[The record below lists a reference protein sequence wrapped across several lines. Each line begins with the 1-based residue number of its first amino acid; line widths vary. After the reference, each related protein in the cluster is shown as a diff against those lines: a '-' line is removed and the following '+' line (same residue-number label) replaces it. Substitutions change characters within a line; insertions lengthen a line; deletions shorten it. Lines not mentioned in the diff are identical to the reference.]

1 MCWPARI
8 WVVRIWVVRAV
19 RTKRLMDQP
28 QWMGHDRG
36 MTVRWG
42 VAGPGPVAG
51 KVLRD
56 LAYVPNAVL
65 TAVGSRSAE
74 RAEAFAAAH
83 AASAGHG
90 QVPTAHGSYRALL
103 DDPDVDVVYVA
114 TPHPHHRALALAALA
129 AGKAVLV
136 EKSFT
141 VTPAAT
147 REVAAAARAAGRF
160 AMEAMWTR
168 FCPAVVRLRDLVA
181 DGAIGEVR
189 AVTADLG
196 VRHPV
201 DPAATQSYRPEWG
214 DGLLFHLGVYPVSFA
229 QMLLGAPE
237 GVVAHGI
244 VLESGVDVEE
254 SALLRYPGG
263 RSALL
268 FASLRSPS
276 PGEARVLGTA
286 GWIQVPPRFHYASR
300 IVLHR
305 DGHDPETIDAPLTGV
320 GYTHELAEV
329 TERVAGGHIES
340 EIMPLADTVAV
351 QDVLGE
357 IADQLGMRVIEGP
370 AELP

>member
-1 MCWPARI
+1 
-8 WVVRIWVVRAV
+8 
-19 RTKRLMDQP
+19 
-28 QWMGHDRG
+28 

-56 LAYVPNAVL
+56 LAHVPDAVL
-65 TAVGSRSAE
+65 TAVGSRSAG

-83 AASAGHG
+83 AAAAGHG
-90 QVPTAHGSYRALL
+90 RIPTAHGSYRALVG
-103 DDPDVDVVYVA
+103 DPDVDVVYVA
-114 TPHPHHRALALAALA
+114 TPHPHHRALALAALG

-147 REVAAAARAAGRF
+147 REVVEAARAAGRF

-168 FCPAVVRLRDLVA
+168 FCPATARLRELVA
-181 DGAIGEVR
+181 DGAIGEVCT
-189 AVTADLG
+189 VTADLG
-196 VRHPV
+196 LRHPV
-201 DPAATQSYRPEWG
+201 DPAAQSYNPELG

-229 QMLLGAPE
+229 QMLLGTPE
-237 GVVAHGI
+237 AVTAHGVVHD
-244 VLESGVDVEE
+244 SGADVEE
-254 SALLRYPGG
+254 SVLLRYPGG

-268 FASLRSPS
+268 FASLRSPA
-276 PGEARVLGTA
+276 PGEARVLGTS
-286 GWIQVPPRFHYASR
+286 GWIQVPPRFHYPSR

-305 DGHDPETIDAPLTGV
+305 YGRDPQTIDAPLTGA
-320 GYTHELAEV
+320 GYAHELAEV
-329 TERVAGGHIES
+329 TERVAGGHTES

-357 IADQLGMRVIEGP
+357 VADQLGMRVVEGP

>member
-1 MCWPARI
+1 
-8 WVVRIWVVRAV
+8 
-19 RTKRLMDQP
+19 
-28 QWMGHDRG
+28 

-56 LAYVPNAVL
+56 LAHVPDAVL
-65 TAVGSRSAE
+65 TAVGSRSAG

-83 AASAGHG
+83 AAAAGHG
-90 QVPTAHGSYRALL
+90 RIPTAHGSYRALVG
-103 DDPDVDVVYVA
+103 DPDVDVVYVA
-114 TPHPHHRALALAALA
+114 TPHPHHRALALAALG

-147 REVAAAARAAGRF
+147 REVVEAARAAGRF

-168 FCPAVVRLRDLVA
+168 FCPATARLRELVA
-181 DGAIGEVR
+181 DGAIGEVCT
-189 AVTADLG
+189 VTADLG
-196 VRHPV
+196 LRHPV
-201 DPAATQSYRPEWG
+201 DPAAQSYNPELG

-237 GVVAHGI
+237 AVTAHGVVHD
-244 VLESGVDVEE
+244 SGADVEE
-254 SALLRYPGG
+254 SVLLRYPGG

-268 FASLRSPS
+268 FASLRSPA
-276 PGEARVLGTA
+276 PGEARVLGTS
-286 GWIQVPPRFHYASR
+286 GWIQVPPRFHYPSR

-305 DGHDPETIDAPLTGV
+305 YGRDPQTIDAPLTGA
-320 GYTHELAEV
+320 GYAHELAEV
-329 TERVAGGHIES
+329 TERVAGGHTES

-357 IADQLGMRVIEGP
+357 VADQLGMRVVEGP

>member
-1 MCWPARI
+1 
-8 WVVRIWVVRAV
+8 
-19 RTKRLMDQP
+19 
-28 QWMGHDRG
+28 

-51 KVLRD
+51 KVLQD
-56 LAYVPNAVL
+56 LAHVPDAVL

-74 RAEAFAAAH
+74 RAAAFAAAH
-83 AASAGHG
+83 AALAGDG
-90 QVPTAHGSYRALL
+90 RVPAAHGSYRALL

-147 REVAAAARAAGRF
+147 REVVAAARAAGRF

-168 FCPAVVRLRDLVA
+168 FCPAVARLRELVA
-181 DGAIGEVR
+181 DGAIGEVCT
-189 AVTADLG
+189 VIADLG
-196 VRHPV
+196 LRHPV
-201 DPAATQSYRPEWG
+201 DPATQSYDPALG

-237 GVVAHGI
+237 AVVAHG
-244 VLESGVDVEE
+244 VVHESGVDVEE
-254 SALLRYPGG
+254 SVLLRYPGG
-263 RSALL
+263 RSAQL
-268 FASLRSPS
+268 FATLCSPA
-276 PGEARVLGTA
+276 PGEARVLGTS
-286 GWIQVPPRFHYASR
+286 GWIQVPPRFHNPSQ

-305 DGHDPETIDAPLTGV
+305 DGRDPETIDARLTGA
-320 GYTHELAEV
+320 GYAHELAEV
-329 TERVAGGHIES
+329 TERVAGGHTES

-357 IADQLGMRVIEGP
+357 IAGQLGMRVIEGP

>member
-1 MCWPARI
+1 M
-8 WVVRIWVVRAV
+8 VR
-19 RTKRLMDQP
+19 MPD
-28 QWMGHDRG
+28 
-36 MTVRWG
+36 VRWG
-42 VAGPGPVAG
+42 VAGPGPVAD

-56 LAYVPNAVL
+56 LAHVPGAVL

-74 RAEAFAAAH
+74 RAEAFARAH
-83 AASAGHG
+83 AAAGHG
-90 QVPTAHGSYRALL
+90 RVPVAHGSYRALMS
-103 DDPDVDVVYVA
+103 DPDVDVVYVA
-114 TPHPHHRALALAALA
+114 TPHPQHRALALAALA

-147 REVAAAARAAGRF
+147 REVVAAARGAGRF

-168 FCPAVVRLRDLVA
+168 FCPAVARLRELVA

-196 VRHPV
+196 VRSPV
-201 DPAATQSYRPEWG
+201 DPATASYHPERG

-229 QMLLGAPE
+229 QMLLGTPE
-237 GVVAHGI
+237 AVVAHG
-244 VLESGVDVEE
+244 VRHASGVDVED

-263 RSALL
+263 QSALL
-268 FASLRSPS
+268 FASLRSPA
-276 PGEARVLGTA
+276 PGEARVLGTT
-286 GWIQVPPRFHYASR
+286 GWIQVPPRFHYPSR

-305 DGHDPETIDAPLTGV
+305 EGHDPEIIDAPLTGA
-320 GYTHELAEV
+320 GYAHELAEV
-329 TERVAGGHIES
+329 TRRVAGGDTES
-340 EIMPLADTVAV
+340 QIMPLADTAAV

-357 IADQLGMRVIEGP
+357 IAGQLGLRGIEGP

>member
-1 MCWPARI
+1 
-8 WVVRIWVVRAV
+8 
-19 RTKRLMDQP
+19 
-28 QWMGHDRG
+28 MGHDRD

-42 VAGPGPVAG
+42 VAGPGPVAD
-51 KVLRD
+51 KVMRD
-56 LAYVPNAVL
+56 LAHVPDAVL

-74 RAEAFAAAH
+74 RAAAFAAAH
-83 AASAGHG
+83 AASAGRG
-90 QVPTAHGSYRALL
+90 RVPTAHGSYRALL
-103 DDPDVDVVYVA
+103 ADPDLDVVYLA
-114 TPHPHHRALALAALA
+114 TPHPQHRALALAALA
-129 AGKAVLV
+129 AGRAIRV

-147 REVAAAARAAGRF
+147 REIVAAAGAAGRF

-168 FCPAVVRLRDLVA
+168 FCPAVVRLRELVA

-189 AVTADLG
+189 TVTADLG
-196 VRHPV
+196 LRHPV
-201 DPAATQSYRPEWG
+201 DPATRSYHPERG
-214 DGLLFHLGVYPVSFA
+214 DGLLFHLEVYPVSFA

-237 GVVAHGI
+237 AVVAHG
-244 VLESGVDVEE
+244 VVHESGVDVEE
-254 SALLRYPGG
+254 SVLLRYPGG

-268 FASLRSPS
+268 FASLRSPA

-286 GWIQVPPRFHYASR
+286 GWIQVPPRFHYPSR

-305 DGHDPETIDAPLTGV
+305 AGHDPEVIDAPLTGA

-329 TERVAGGHIES
+329 TECVADGQTES
-340 EIMPLADTVAV
+340 AIMPLADTVTV

-357 IADQLGMRVIEGP
+357 IADQLGIRVIEGP

>member
-1 MCWPARI
+1 
-8 WVVRIWVVRAV
+8 
-19 RTKRLMDQP
+19 
-28 QWMGHDRG
+28 

-51 KVLRD
+51 QVIRD
-56 LAYVPNAVL
+56 LAHVPGAVL
-65 TAVGSRSAE
+65 TAVGSRSAG

-83 AASAGHG
+83 RALAGDG
-90 QVPTAHGSYRALL
+90 QVPAAHGSYRALMC
-103 DDPDVDVVYVA
+103 DPDVDVVYVA

-141 VTPAAT
+141 VTPAAA
-147 REVAAAARAAGRF
+147 RQVVAAARAAGRF

-168 FCPAVVRLRDLVA
+168 FCPAVARLRELVA

-189 AVTADLG
+189 TVTADLG

-201 DPAATQSYRPEWG
+201 DPATWSYDPRQG

-237 GVVAHGI
+237 AVVAHGT
-244 VLESGVDVEE
+244 VHPSGADVEE
-254 SALLRYPGG
+254 SVLLRYPGG

-268 FASLRSPS
+268 FASLRSPA
-276 PGEARVLGTA
+276 PGEARVLGTG
-286 GWIQVPPRFHYASR
+286 GWIGVPPRFHYPSR

-305 DGHDPETIDAPLTGV
+305 HGHDPETIDAPLTGA
-320 GYTHELAEV
+320 GYAHELAEV
-329 TERVAGGHIES
+329 TERVGGGHTES

-357 IADQLGMRVIEGP
+357 IAGQLGMRVIEGP
-370 AELP
+370 AKLP

>member
-1 MCWPARI
+1 MS
-8 WVVRIWVVRAV
+8 
-19 RTKRLMDQP
+19 
-28 QWMGHDRG
+28 

-42 VAGPGPVAG
+42 VAGPGPVAD

-56 LAYVPNAVL
+56 LVHVPNAVL

-83 AASAGHG
+83 AGLAGHG
-90 QVPTAHGSYRALL
+90 RVPTAHGSYRALV

-129 AGKAVLV
+129 AGKAILV

-147 REVAAAARAAGRF
+147 REIVAAAVAADRF

-168 FCPAVVRLRDLVA
+168 FCPAVVRLRELVA
-181 DGAIGEVR
+181 DGAIGEVCT
-189 AVTADLG
+189 VSADLG

-201 DPAATQSYRPEWG
+201 DPATQSYRPELG
-214 DGLLFHLGVYPVSFA
+214 DGLLFHMGVYPVSFA

-237 GVVAHGI
+237 AVVAHG
-244 VLESGVDVEE
+244 VVHESGVDVEE
-254 SALLRYPGG
+254 SVLLRYPGG

-268 FASLRSPS
+268 FASLRSPA
-276 PGEARVLGTA
+276 PGEARVLGTR
-286 GWIQVPPRFHYASR
+286 GWLQVPPRFHYPNR

-305 DGHDPETIDAPLTGV
+305 RGHDPEPIDAPLTGA
-320 GYTHELAEV
+320 GYTHELVEV
-329 TERVAGGHIES
+329 TECVAGGHTES
-340 EIMPLADTVAV
+340 AIMPLADTVAV
-351 QDVLGE
+351 QDVLAD

-370 AELP
+370 AQLP